1 MLMINLAKLIIFRY
15 NELGYQKDVIKNIS
29 ARTVKQLTRARLI
42 ERFGGWSRGMI
53 LPERWTKTTSDCKT
67 NPFGILF
74 LITSH
79 NIY

>member
-1 MLMINLAKLIIFRY
+1 MVS
-15 NELGYQKDVIKNIS
+15 VIKKMLLKML
-29 ARTVKQLTRARLI
+29 APGLFKQLTRARLI
-42 ERFGGWSRGMI
+42 ERFGVWSRGMI

-67 NPFGILF
+67 NPLGILF